1 MEGGEILSEIILE
14 MLKKNFV
21 FFILNCENFIKME
34 GEIRYA
40 PPTGSE
46 SNKKKNI

>member
-1 MEGGEILSEIILE
+1 MEGGEILSEII
-14 MLKKNFV
+14 KKNFV
-21 FFILNCENFIKME
+21 IFILNCENFIKME

>member
-1 MEGGEILSEIILE
+1 MEGGEILSEIIHE
-14 MLKKNFV
+14 MLQKIFV
-21 FFILNCENFIKME
+21 IFILNSQNFIKME

-40 PPTGSE
+40 QPTGSE